1 MVSSYLST
9 KYLHKEK
16 RCHFTVENPSRYH
29 IIPGIKVNI
38 ISNRKNFKY
47 CSTFQEAVKRIQHN
61 FCHIPTKC
69 TEPEYNQEETLTKS
83 KLMDILQSNK
93 IIENNKLIKDKGSL
107 GNSLKLNSIMRHN

>member
-47 CSTFQEAVKRIQHN
+47 CSTFQEEVKRIQHN